1 MNHTS
6 DIVKNGVVGLI
17 CLISLAAP
25 FYLNIQPDV
34 ERLISFGSIAFIAVL
49 SLHRRQILP
58 LLLLIVLIKL
68 LQLPISYFLKTLDTA
83 LVYYL
88 SSALIDLVM
97 AFCIVH
103 YHNDAKL
110 MSLFRAKKQA
120 HVPQVFL
127 MALLLAVSSLV
138 ACLQAV
144 EYVIYTMDPGFY
156 GDSKPWIYQHQH
168 LIKVT
173 LNTLFELSIWSLLLD
188 PDRWKVLRKIQDKF
202 LAP

>member
-1 MNHTS
+1 MNQTS
-6 DIVKNGVVGLI
+6 DIVKNGIAGLL
-17 CLISLAAP
+17 CLLSLAIP
-25 FYLNIQPDV
+25 FYVDHQPDI
-34 ERLISFGSIAFIAVL
+34 ERLVSFSAIAFIALL
-49 SLHRRQILP
+49 SLQRRHILP
-58 LLLLIVLIKL
+58 MLLLIVLIKL

-88 SSALIDLVM
+88 CSALIDLVM

-110 MSLFRAKKQA
+110 MSLCRANKA
-120 HVPQVFL
+120 GHVPQVFL
-127 MALLLAVSSLV
+127 MALLLAVSSLL

-156 GDSKPWIYQHQH
+156 GDSKPWIYQHQRT
-168 LIKVT
+168 IKLT
-173 LNTLFELSIWSLLLD
+173 LKTLFELSIWSLLLD